1 VLLGDVETGLATI
14 RRGQEIA
21 SELGDAPEVAGAL
34 TWLAYSLR
42 EAGRHPEAVAA
53 GLEAATYASR
63 HGLGARWATNALES
77 MSWALIDVG
86 RWDEATEAL
95 FRAQQYE
102 LSRVKELEGE
112 GMLLLLEA
120 LQGEFDAANRRAP
133 RVSLLAARHTTG
145 TAPAA
150 LAELALWQD
159 DPLAAR
165 AALVRIDD
173 HPGIAA
179 RYMGGAFAAGIRAEA
194 DLAALARSRHDD
206 AGLAESHARGR
217 ALLARMTA
225 AFEDATAHVPISKPR
240 VAALLADCEAEFSRL
255 EATPDPDRWALAA
268 ASWRTLEVSYGQ
280 GYALM
285 REAEATLALHRDRPR
300 AARALNEAWAIAT
313 RLRAAPLREATE
325 ALAARAGI
333 TLEPADGRI
342 GPDDG
347 DAGIRETKGSKS
359 TKTAGRAGAVP
370 RGRYD
375 LTPREREVLA
385 LVAAGRSD
393 GEIAEALFISKK
405 TASFH
410 VAMIKG
416 KLGAG
421 SRVEIATDAIGL
433 GLIEAPTSPR
443 T

>member
-1 VLLGDVETGLATI
+1 
-14 RRGQEIA
+14 
-21 SELGDAPEVAGAL
+21 
-34 TWLAYSLR
+34 
-42 EAGRHPEAVAA
+42 
-53 GLEAATYASR
+53 
-63 HGLGARWATNALES
+63 
-77 MSWALIDVG
+77 MDVG

-95 FRAQQYE
+95 FRAQGYE

-120 LQGEFDAANRRAP
+120 LRGEFDAANRRAP

-145 TAPAA
+145 TAPSA

-173 HPGIAA
+173 HPGIPA
-179 RYMGGAFAAGIRAEA
+179 RSLGRAFAAGIRAEA
-194 DLAALARSRHDD
+194 DIAALARSRHDD
-206 AGLAESHARGR
+206 AGLAESRARGR

-225 AFEDATAHVPISKPR
+225 AFADAAAFVPIATPR
-240 VAALLADCEAEFSRL
+240 AAALLAVCEAEFSRL
-255 EATPDPDRWALAA
+255 EAAPDPDRWALAA
-268 ASWRTLEVSYGQ
+268 TSWGTLQVSYGQ

-285 REAEATLALHRDRPR
+285 REAEATLARRHDRQR
-300 AARALNEAWAIAT
+300 AARALNESRRIAT
-313 RLRAAPLREATE
+313 RLGAIPLRRATE
-325 ALAARAGI
+325 ELAARAGI
-333 TLEPADGRI
+333 SLEPADSRTGADGGEAGGREMDSSH
-342 GPDDG
+342 PTQ
-347 DAGIRETKGSKS
+347 A
-359 TKTAGRAGAVP
+359 AGRAGPVP

-375 LTPREREVLA
+375 LTRREREVLG
-385 LVAAGRSD
+385 LVVAGQSD

-416 KLGAG
+416 KLGAR

-433 GLIEAPTSPR
+433 GLIEAPTSGP